1 MSTNQEVQDV
11 NLTAEEEAAAKEEF
25 ATARVPWS
33 RRRGPWGLLMVWMG
47 YVFVVTTMQVG
58 GTMALGLTFTE
69 FMVAALLGG
78 VMLTVIAGFMAHISC
93 KEGLTFTLMCRY
105 SFGKVGIWIPVFLII
120 ITCVSWFSID
130 AWLIG
135 ETVNTLFPAIPIEPV
150 VIIAG
155 IGIVAT
161 GFVGIKAMSILSDIA
176 VPLIIIFGIISIAFS
191 INNIGGMDGLM
202 QVKPESGAAI
212 TFTYALA
219 LAVGSFSHGAV
230 ANTAEVMRF
239 SKSPKQAILI
249 MAFAMMIGNTFM
261 LVFGGIGMLST
272 GEYDMALILKAQGLL
287 APAFLVVLLNIW
299 STAQGLVYTSTN
311 AIAGAFKVKR
321 VYIAIGIAIVGL
333 TMSMLHFIDYFG
345 TWIDLNA
352 KFIPPFAGIIIADY
366 FFIYNRHFPDVKKFE
381 RIMPRANWAG
391 LITWAIGS
399 VLAGF
404 GVLEFGLPTLNYI
417 IVCVIVK
424 VILSKFVFKQEQE
437 SIAKCEAQ

>member
-1 MSTNQEVQDV
+1 M
-11 NLTAEEEAAAKEEF
+11 
-25 ATARVPWS
+25 
-33 RRRGPWGLLMVWMG
+33 
-47 YVFVVTTMQVG
+47 
-58 GTMALGLTFTE
+58 
-69 FMVAALLGG
+69 
-78 VMLTVIAGFMAHISC
+78 
-93 KEGLTFTLMCRY
+93 
-105 SFGKVGIWIPVFLII
+105 
-120 ITCVSWFSID
+120 
-130 AWLIG
+130 
-135 ETVNTLFPAIPIEPV
+135 
-150 VIIAG
+150 
-155 IGIVAT
+155 
-161 GFVGIKAMSILSDIA
+161 
-176 VPLIIIFGIISIAFS
+176 
-191 INNIGGMDGLM
+191 
-202 QVKPESGAAI
+202 
-212 TFTYALA
+212 
-219 LAVGSFSHGAV
+219 
-230 ANTAEVMRF
+230 
-239 SKSPKQAILI
+239 
-249 MAFAMMIGNTFM
+249 
-261 LVFGGIGMLST
+261 
-272 GEYDMALILKAQGLL
+272 
-287 APAFLVVLLNIW
+287 
-299 STAQGLVYTSTN
+299 YTSTN

>member
-1 MSTNQEVQDV
+1 
-11 NLTAEEEAAAKEEF
+11 
-25 ATARVPWS
+25 
-33 RRRGPWGLLMVWMG
+33 
-47 YVFVVTTMQVG
+47 
-58 GTMALGLTFTE
+58 MALGLTFTE
-69 FMVAALLGG
+69 FMAAALLGG

-176 VPLIIIFGIISIAFS
+176 VPLIIIFGIVSIAFS

-202 QVKPESGAAI
+202 QVTPESGAAI

-230 ANTAEVMRF
+230 ANTAEVMRY

-321 VYIAIGIAIVGL
+321 IYIAIGIAIVGL
-333 TMSMLHFIDYFG
+333 TMSMLHFIDHFG

-366 FFIYNRHFPDVKKFE
+366 FFVYNRHFPDVHKFE
-381 RIMPRANWAG
+381 KIMPRANWAG
-391 LITWAIGS
+391 LITWAVGS

-417 IVCVIVK
+417 VVCVIVK

>member
-1 MSTNQEVQDV
+1 
-11 NLTAEEEAAAKEEF
+11 
-25 ATARVPWS
+25 
-33 RRRGPWGLLMVWMG
+33 
-47 YVFVVTTMQVG
+47 
-58 GTMALGLTFTE
+58 MALGLTFTE

-176 VPLIIIFGIISIAFS
+176 VPLIIIFGIVSIAFS

-202 QVKPESGAAI
+202 QVTPESGAAI

-230 ANTAEVMRF
+230 ANTAEVMRY

-321 VYIAIGIAIVGL
+321 IYIAIGIAIVGL
-333 TMSMLHFIDYFG
+333 TMSMLHFIDHFG

-366 FFIYNRHFPDVKKFE
+366 FFVYNRHFPDVHKFE
-381 RIMPRANWAG
+381 KIMPRANWAG
-391 LITWAIGS
+391 LITWAVGS

-417 IVCVIVK
+417 VVCVIVK